1 MRLRPMPSPWSLHAD
16 TRGAAL
22 VEMAIALPVLLLF
35 LFGIIGFGSWIA
47 LAHAVQQG
55 ANEGARGAIAGVSQ
69 TERATLA
76 TDIARASLVNSYG
89 VDAGKVSVIV
99 ADDGATLT
107 VDLSYDGSAN
117 PLLALPIVAAP
128 SRIITRT
135 SSIRLA
141 GL

>member
-1 MRLRPMPSPWSLHAD
+1 MAAASRRSQRFLRRD

-22 VEMAIALPVLLLF
+22 VEMAIALPVLLIF

-55 ANEGARGAIAGVSQ
+55 ANEGARAAIAGLSQ
-69 TERATLA
+69 TERASLA
-76 TDIARASLVNSYG
+76 TATARASLVNSYG
-89 VDAGKVSVIV
+89 IAPDQVSVMV
-99 ADDGATLT
+99 ADDGAQLT
-107 VDLSYDGSAN
+107 VALSYDGSAN

-128 SRIITRT
+128 SRTIERKATV
-135 SSIRLA
+135 RLT